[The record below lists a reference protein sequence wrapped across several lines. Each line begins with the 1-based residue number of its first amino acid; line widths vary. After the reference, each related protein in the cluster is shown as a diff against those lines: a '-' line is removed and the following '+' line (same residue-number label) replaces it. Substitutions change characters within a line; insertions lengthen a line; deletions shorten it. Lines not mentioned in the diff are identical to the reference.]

1 LAGLAVASA
10 AEAAARF
17 VGLIGLVGMAL
28 AAATPIG
35 VALAQAL
42 LLLLL
47 AHLFAAM
54 LFLATF
60 RLARA

>member
-1 LAGLAVASA
+1 
-10 AEAAARF
+10 
-17 VGLIGLVGMAL
+17 MAL